1 MMDKSIFT
9 KVDKM
14 PGEQDYAG
22 LEFKNH
28 YLLEKVSICF
38 FWKLN
43 DISSSFSSQRKN
55 KRVDRAL

>member
-1 MMDKSIFT
+1 
-9 KVDKM
+9 M

-28 YLLEKVSICF
+28 YLLEKVSSSF

-43 DISSSFSSQRKN
+43 DISSSFSSQRKT
-55 KRVDRAL
+55 KELTVLYKSL